1 MLAQLEEIAMC
12 HHAINAAHHD
22 ALSAERSMEQDAYY
36 LYIVNVQS
44 HLYPVPERCKEFDT
58 TWILSYMKMNAAERN
73 ELDESVFD
81 QIGMK
86 VTGIAADA
94 EFLGVVV
101 NKMSVEGSKAALW
114 ENRNKDIPSNP

>member
-22 ALSAERSMEQDAYY
+22 ALSAEHPAEQDAYY
-36 LYIVNVQS
+36 LYILNAQS
-44 HLYPVPERCKEFDT
+44 HLYPVPERCKDFET
-58 TWILSYMKMNAAERN
+58 NWILSYMKMNAGERN
-73 ELDESVFD
+73 ELDENVFD

-101 NKMSVEGSKAALW
+101 NKIQIEGSKAALW
-114 ENRNKDIPSNP
+114 ENRDKDIPSNP